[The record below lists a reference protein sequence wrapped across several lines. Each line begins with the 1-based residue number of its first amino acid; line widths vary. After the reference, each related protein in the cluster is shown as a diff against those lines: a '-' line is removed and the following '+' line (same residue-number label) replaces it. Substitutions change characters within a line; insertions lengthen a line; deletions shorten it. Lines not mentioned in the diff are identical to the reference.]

1 MIAEEAVDIPL
12 NQKSRLRR
20 KEITPKVNQTFKLPD
35 GRILGYDD
43 HGPPNGKPV
52 FFFHGTPGTRLNW
65 YLFGSE
71 ELTQKLNIRIIS
83 LDRPGLGLSDF
94 HAGRQFCDW
103 PGDVISLADAL
114 DFVRFAVLGYSGGGP
129 YAAACA
135 LHIPERL
142 TSVGIVSGVGPH
154 NVPGSTDDI
163 APENLRFTHLAR
175 DKPWLSRLAYRFGGV
190 MARYMPGRLITKAMT
205 VLPEPDRAVFAKPEM
220 QEVFIS
226 MLKESMRSGARGAHW
241 DTALMVSPWDFQLQ
255 DIAMKVYLW
264 YGERDRNVSLA
275 MGRYL
280 AETLPN
286 SDARFY
292 PSEGHFSLIVN
303 HVEEI
308 LRVLV
313 T

>member
-1 MIAEEAVDIPL
+1 M
-12 NQKSRLRR
+12 
-20 KEITPKVNQTFKLPD
+20 PKVNQTYKLPD
-35 GRILGYDD
+35 GRMLGYDD
-43 HGPPNGKPV
+43 QGPPSGKPI

-103 PGDVISLADAL
+103 PGDVIALADAL
-114 DFVRFAVLGYSGGGP
+114 EFAIFAVLGYSGGGP

-142 TSVGIVSGVGPH
+142 TSVGIVSGIGPH
-154 NVPGSTDDI
+154 NEPGLTDDI
-163 APENLRFTHLAR
+163 APENLRFTYLAR
-175 DKPWLSRLAYRFGGV
+175 DKPWLSRLAYRLGGV
-190 MARYMPGRLITKAMT
+190 MARYMPDRLITQAMT
-205 VLPEPDRAVFAKPEM
+205 VLPEPDRAVLAKPET

-226 MLKESMRSGARGAHW
+226 MLKDAMRPGARGAQW
-241 DTALMVSPWDFQLQ
+241 DTALTVSPWDFRPQ

-264 YGERDRNVSLA
+264 YGERDRNVSPA

-280 AETLPN
+280 AATLPN

-292 PSEGHFSLIVN
+292 PSEGHLSLIVN
-303 HVEEI
+303 HAEEI
-308 LRVLV
+308 LSVLV

>member
-1 MIAEEAVDIPL
+1 M
-12 NQKSRLRR
+12 
-20 KEITPKVNQTFKLPD
+20 PKVNQTYKLPD
-35 GRILGYDD
+35 GRMLGYDD
-43 HGPPNGKPV
+43 HGPPSGNPI

-94 HAGRQFCDW
+94 QAGRQFCDW
-103 PGDVISLADAL
+103 PGDVIALADAL
-114 DFVRFAVLGYSGGGP
+114 EFARFTVLGYSGGGP

-154 NVPGSTDDI
+154 NVPGLTDGI
-163 APENLRFTHLAR
+163 APENLRFTQLAR
-175 DKPWLSRLAYRFGGV
+175 DKPWLSRLAYRLGGV
-190 MARYMPGRLITKAMT
+190 MVRYMPGRLITQAMT
-205 VLPEPDRAVFAKPEM
+205 ALPEADRAVLAKPEA

-226 MLKESMRSGARGAHW
+226 MLKDAMRSGARGAQW
-241 DTALMVSPWDFQLQ
+241 DTALMVSPWDFRPQH
-255 DIAMKVYLW
+255 IAMKVYLW
-264 YGERDRNVSLA
+264 YGERDRNVSPA

-292 PSEGHFSLIVN
+292 PSEGHLSLIVN

-308 LRVLV
+308 LRALV

>member
-1 MIAEEAVDIPL
+1 M
-12 NQKSRLRR
+12 
-20 KEITPKVNQTFKLPD
+20 PKVNQIYKLPD
-35 GRILGYDD
+35 GRMLGYDD
-43 HGPPNGKPV
+43 HGPPSGKPI

-94 HAGRQFCDW
+94 HSGRQFCDL
-103 PGDVISLADAL
+103 PGDVIALADAL
-114 DFVRFAVLGYSGGGP
+114 EFADFAVLGYSGGGP

-142 TSVGIVSGVGPH
+142 TAVGIVSGIGPH
-154 NVPGSTDDI
+154 NEPGLTDDI

-175 DKPWLSRLAYRFGGV
+175 DKPWLSRLAYRFGGI
-190 MARYMPGRLITKAMT
+190 MARYMPGRLITQAMT
-205 VLPEPDRAVFAKPEM
+205 LLPEPDRAVFAKPAM

-226 MLKESMRSGARGAHW
+226 MLKDAIRSGARGAQW
-241 DTALMVSPWDFQLQ
+241 DTALTVSPWDFRLQ

-264 YGERDRNVSLA
+264 YGERDRNVSPA

-280 AETLPN
+280 EATLPN
-286 SDARFY
+286 SDASTY
-292 PSEGHFSLIVN
+292 PSEGHLSLIIN
-303 HVEEI
+303 HAEEI
-308 LRVLV
+308 LSDLV